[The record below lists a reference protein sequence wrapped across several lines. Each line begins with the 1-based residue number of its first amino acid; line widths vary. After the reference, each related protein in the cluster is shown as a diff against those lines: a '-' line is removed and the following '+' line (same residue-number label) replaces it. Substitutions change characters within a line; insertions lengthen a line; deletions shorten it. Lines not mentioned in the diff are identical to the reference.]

1 VTTIPLWQ
9 IDAFTDRPF
18 AGNPAAVCLLREE
31 RDAGWMQAL
40 AAEMNLS
47 ETAFVRPL
55 ADGFSLRWFTPTI
68 EVPLCGHA
76 TLASA
81 HFLYAS
87 CNVPPTDMIRF
98 HTASGLLTARR
109 NGERIELDF
118 PAAPPQ
124 EMAPPAGLLNA
135 LEGWHVPEAP
145 PKGVVVQTG
154 PPRPSLEAPG
164 VPTQKEPSGLT
175 FIGKTA
181 LDTYLVLT
189 DPDRLRALAPDFA
202 ALAPLAHGVI
212 VTAPSD
218 DERYDFLS
226 RFFAPAA
233 GINEDPVT
241 GSAHCALAPY
251 WSQRLGRSELTG
263 YQASH
268 RGGTVYT
275 RLAGDRVI
283 LAGHA
288 VTVFRGELEK
298 YAVAT

>member
-1 VTTIPLWQ
+1 MAVTPLWQ
-9 IDAFTDRPF
+9 VDAFTDRPF
-18 AGNPAAVCLLREE
+18 AGNPAAVCLLAEE
-31 RDAGWMQAL
+31 RDTAWMESL

-47 ETAFVRPL
+47 ETVFVRPL
-55 ADGFSLRWFTPTI
+55 ADGYSLRWFTPTI

-87 CNVPPTDMIRF
+87 GRVALQDAIRF
-98 HTASGLLTARR
+98 HTRSGVLTARR
-109 NGERIELDF
+109 NGDRIELDF
-118 PAAPPQ
+118 PS
-124 EMAPPAGLLNA
+124 
-135 LEGWHVPEAP
+135 AP
-145 PKGVVVQTG
+145 PKEVA
-154 PPRPSLEAPG
+154 PPPGLLSALSLA
-164 VPTQKEPSGLT
+164 TSL
-175 FIGKTA
+175 FIGKTS
-181 LDTYLVLT
+181 LDTYLVHT
-189 DPDRLRALAPDFA
+189 DPDRLRALAPDFV

-218 DERYDFLS
+218 DDRYDFFS

-251 WSQRLGRSELTG
+251 WSSRLGRDELTG
-263 YQASH
+263 YQASQ

-283 LAGHA
+283 LAGNA
-288 VTVFRGELEK
+288 VTVLKGEL
-298 YAVAT
+298 V

>member
-1 VTTIPLWQ
+1 MSSITLWQ
-9 IDAFTDRPF
+9 IDAFADRPF
-18 AGNPAAVCLLREE
+18 VGNPAAVCFLDEE
-31 RDAGWMQAL
+31 RDAPWMQSL

-81 HFLYAS
+81 HFLFAS
-87 CNVPPTDMIRF
+87 GNVPPTEAIRF
-98 HTASGLLTARR
+98 HTKSGVLTARR
-109 NGERIELDF
+109 DGERVELDF

-124 EMAPPAGLLNA
+124 ETLPPAGLLAA
-135 LEGWHVPEAP
+135 L
-145 PKGVVVQTG
+145 
-154 PPRPSLEAPG
+154 
-164 VPTQKEPSGLT
+164 GLDSSP
-175 FIGKTA
+175 FIGKMS

-189 DPDRLRALAPDFA
+189 EPDRLHALAPDFA
-202 ALAPLAHGVI
+202 ALATLAHGVI
-212 VTAPSD
+212 VTAASD
-218 DERYDFLS
+218 DQRYDFLS

-251 WSQRLGRSELTG
+251 WSDRLGREELTG
-263 YQASH
+263 YQASS
-268 RGGTVYT
+268 RGGTVCT

-288 VTVFRGELEK
+288 VTILKGEL
-298 YAVAT
+298 A

>member
-1 VTTIPLWQ
+1 MTVIPLWQ

-18 AGNPAAVCLLREE
+18 AGNPAAVCFVNEE
-31 RDAGWMQAL
+31 HDAGWMQSL

-55 ADGFSLRWFTPTI
+55 ADGYSLRWFTPTI

-81 HFLYAS
+81 HYLYAAEI
-87 CNVPPTDMIRF
+87 VPPTDTIRF
-98 HTASGLLTARR
+98 HTKSGVLTARR
-109 NGERIELDF
+109 NRERIELNF
-118 PAAPPQ
+118 PATPPTEVAPPG
-124 EMAPPAGLLNA
+124 GLLAA
-135 LEGWHVPEAP
+135 LG
-145 PKGVVVQTG
+145 
-154 PPRPSLEAPG
+154 LESSSY
-164 VPTQKEPSGLT
+164 V
-175 FIGKTA
+175 GKTS
-181 LDTYLVLT
+181 LDTYFIFT
-189 DPDRLRALAPDFA
+189 QSDRLRALAPDFA

-212 VTAPSD
+212 VTAASD

-241 GSAHCALAPY
+241 GSAHCALAPF
-251 WSQRLGRSELTG
+251 WSQRLGRRELTG
-263 YQASH
+263 YQASQ

-275 RLAGDRVI
+275 CPATDRVL

-288 VTVFRGELEK
+288 VTVLQGEL
-298 YAVAT
+298 APAGSSPS

>member
-1 VTTIPLWQ
+1 MAQPIWQ

-18 AGNPAAVCLLREE
+18 AGNPAAVCFLEDE
-31 RDAGWMQAL
+31 RDAGWMQSL
-40 AAEMNLS
+40 AGEMNLS

-87 CNVPPTDMIRF
+87 GKVPPADAIRF
-98 HTASGLLTARR
+98 HTKSGVLTASR

-118 PAAPPQ
+118 PATLPQ
-124 EMAPPAGLLNA
+124 EGTPPTGLLAA
-135 LEGWHVPEAP
+135 L
-145 PKGVVVQTG
+145 
-154 PPRPSLEAPG
+154 
-164 VPTQKEPSGLT
+164 GLKSSP
-175 FIGKTA
+175 FIGKTS

-189 DPDRLRALAPDFA
+189 EPERLRTLAPDFA
-202 ALAPLAHGVI
+202 ALGPLAHGVI
-212 VTAPSD
+212 ITAASD

-251 WSQRLGRSELTG
+251 WIKRLGRQELTG
-263 YQASH
+263 CQASK

-288 VTVFRGELEK
+288 VTVLRGELE
-298 YAVAT
+298 

>member
-1 VTTIPLWQ
+1 MSSIRLWQ

-18 AGNPAAVCLLREE
+18 AGNPAAVCFLKEE
-31 RDAGWMQAL
+31 RDADWLQAL

-55 ADGFSLRWFTPTI
+55 AEGFSLRWFTPTI

-81 HFLYAS
+81 HFLYAAAI
-87 CNVPPTDMIRF
+87 VPSTDAIQF
-98 HTASGLLTARR
+98 HTASGVLTAHRR
-109 NGERIELDF
+109 DERIELDF
-118 PAAPPQ
+118 PATPPTEVAP
-124 EMAPPAGLLNA
+124 
-135 LEGWHVPEAP
+135 
-145 PKGVVVQTG
+145 
-154 PPRPSLEAPG
+154 
-164 VPTQKEPSGLT
+164 PSGLLSALGVPSSS
-175 FIGKTA
+175 FIGKTS

-189 DPDRLRALAPDFA
+189 DPNPLRALAPDFA

-212 VTAPSD
+212 VTAASD
-218 DERYDFLS
+218 DEHYDFLS

-251 WSQRLGRSELTG
+251 WSERLGRGELTG
-263 YQASH
+263 YQASE
-268 RGGTVYT
+268 RGGTVFT
-275 RLAGDRVI
+275 RLAGDRAL

-288 VTVFRGELEK
+288 VTVLKGQL
-298 YAVAT
+298 A